1 MNRGKYALGDL
12 IARLLAVVER
22 PKLTEGTRVLM
33 YHAIGERVAGM
44 DPDLYSMS
52 PSRFTE
58 HVRAIVD
65 LAGRSGTR
73 FVPFGGVP
81 TPGIAVTFD
90 DGYCSFI
97 DTAVP
102 LLVAE
107 NIPVHVF
114 VGAEH
119 LASDPSVHM
128 SIDQLR
134 DLGSLTGVGI
144 GAHGYRHV
152 PLTRLDD
159 VELRGEL
166 SIARRSLEDA
176 LGRTVDT
183 MSYPHG
189 AHDQRVHAAVASAGY
204 VAAACS
210 DSGTFVSSEQKLR
223 VPRIDMWALDSP
235 ATAQRKVLGAWDRL
249 L

>member
-12 IARLLAVVER
+12 IARLLGVVER
-22 PKLTEGTRVLM
+22 PQLTGGTRVLM
-33 YHAIGERVAGM
+33 YHAIGERVPGM

-52 PSRFTE
+52 PRCFTE
-58 HVRAIVD
+58 HVQAIVE
-65 LAGRSGTR
+65 LARRSGTR

-90 DGYCSFI
+90 DGYRSFL

-102 LLVAE
+102 LLAAE

-114 VGAEH
+114 VGTEH
-119 LASDPSVHM
+119 LASDPEVHM
-128 SIDQLR
+128 SASHLR
-134 DLGSLTGVGI
+134 DLSSLSGVGI

-152 PLTRLDD
+152 PLTGLDD

-189 AHDQRVHAAVASAGY
+189 AHDDRVHAAVASAGY

-210 DSGTFVSSEQKLR
+210 DAGTFVSSAQKLSI
-223 VPRIDMWALDSP
+223 PRIDMWALDSP
-235 ATAQRKVLGAWDRL
+235 AAAQRKVLGAWDRL